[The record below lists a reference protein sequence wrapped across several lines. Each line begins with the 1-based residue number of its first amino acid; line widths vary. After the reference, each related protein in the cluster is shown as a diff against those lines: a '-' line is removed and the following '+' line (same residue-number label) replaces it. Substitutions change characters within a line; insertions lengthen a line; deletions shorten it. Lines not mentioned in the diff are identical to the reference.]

1 VVGSDFA
8 CKRQLELYIF
18 GNVRKHLSYT
28 RRIPFGYEKDQ
39 GSKPCTST
47 IKVGSVSTKIL

>member
-1 VVGSDFA
+1 VVESDFA

-28 RRIPFGYEKDQ
+28 RRIPFGYGKDE
-39 GSKPCTST
+39 GSSPSTST
-47 IKVGSVSTKIL
+47 IKVGSVSTERL

>member
-1 VVGSDFA
+1 MVESDFA

-28 RRIPFGYEKDQ
+28 RRIPFGYEKDD
-39 GSKPCTST
+39 GLISDPS
-47 IKVGSVSTKIL
+47 IGDNRLKIG